1 MKNFGWFKSKLRL
14 GGSGGFR
21 ARGDLVEGRARLTE
35 EAVLARR
42 EIASA
47 CFKVLPELSTLLKD
61 LGVLQGELGFW
72 DPVSSQDPLFLRA
85 ASPQDMRSGFQTI
98 WISTPS
104 LLVSLWPKQAPRA
117 PLPT

>member
-14 GGSGGFR
+14 GGSAAFR

-47 CFKVLPELSTLLKD
+47 YFKVLPELSTLLRD
-61 LGVLQGELGFW
+61 LGVLQGELGFR
-72 DPVSSQDPLFLRA
+72 DPVLDPTLPQGSLPPRHEVRLSDHLDTHPIV
-85 ASPQDMRSGFQTI
+85 AS
-98 WISTPS
+98 
-104 LLVSLWPKQAPRA
+104 VSLAK
-117 PLPT
+117 TST